1 LDEKKKRKNIVYM
14 SENRHGVISIEQIRS
29 VGEMGGNLAG
39 EVVRFGEK
47 ANGNWVQ
54 KKKQKKRN
62 DIEKKD

>member
-39 EVVRFGEK
+39 EVVRFGERRMEI
-47 ANGNWVQ
+47 GF
-54 KKKQKKRN
+54 KKKKTKKK
-62 DIEKKD
+62 E